1 VKELRKGKC
10 QKNKKKMSL
19 FRERYEHYIVGTP
32 GTGVGGFRFLSSK
45 IDILC
50 RSDIIDEEIN
60 I

>member
-1 VKELRKGKC
+1 
-10 QKNKKKMSL
+10 MSL
-19 FRERYEHYIVGTP
+19 FREKYEHYIVGTP
-32 GTGVGGFRFLSSK
+32 GTGVGGFRFPSSK